1 MKTNAKS
8 EGQSAKG
15 HPQGCLGDS
24 PHLTS
29 PRVHAKPS
37 TNTPSGERN
46 RKAASLSPRKEG
58 INGLV
63 PWRGEGRGEGLSL
76 SSFIL
81 RHSSFRSCGYILFEL
96 VLAITIFSIAVLGL
110 AKALNQSLDTA
121 NLLKRDQ
128 IVRIGMRNFFEEI
141 RRKPLTDMSTSSMDT
156 TYGITYTSTTEPV
169 SLRTTNGSTLQDLYN
184 VTIKATSEFNGIPE
198 EATLSVYVH
207 KPAQQ

>member
-1 MKTNAKS
+1 MKTPCTPPLRGGS
-8 EGQSAKG
+8 SQR
-15 HPQGCLGDS
+15 P
-24 PHLTS
+24 
-29 PRVHAKPS
+29 PR
-37 TNTPSGERN
+37 
-46 RKAASLSPRKEG
+46 
-58 INGLV
+58 
-63 PWRGEGRGEGLSL
+63 RGGVQ
-76 SSFIL
+76 
-81 RHSSFRSCGYILFEL
+81 GYILFEL

-169 SLRTTNGSTLQDLYN
+169 SLRTTNGSTLPDLYN

-207 KPAQQ
+207 KPAQHYSAAGGARLHAHRGRHRHHAAVDDHGDAVCDHSRLGAIGGGD